1 MKYRIVIRT
10 VTLTF
15 LLCCF
20 SLFLSAQQQTKGNG
34 GKFMLGIRTTSSLF
48 TQAGDPG
55 LGIGGQFRIRLS
67 NRINT
72 EWFADYITTDIG
84 GLGHR
89 SDAHIG
95 WSVMFYLREPE
106 VYLPSPGDSKETH
119 KPNAYRTLTPYL
131 LAGHCF
137 DYTWIRT
144 TTAPIYQ
151 EARRWSSAVQA
162 GAGLHLNVGR
172 YTDLSLSAQY
182 MMHLGDDVHA
192 HIEEVQGIKSLHI
205 EEHQGFSPEGHLLI
219 TLSCNFRIAD
229 LW

>member
-1 MKYRIVIRT
+1 MRIKFFAAVLVLFFGLLLQAQTTPQIKY
-10 VTLTF
+10 
-15 LLCCF
+15 
-20 SLFLSAQQQTKGNG
+20 G

-55 LGIGGQFRIRLS
+55 FGVGGQFRIRLS
-67 NRINT
+67 KRINT
-72 EWFADYITTDIG
+72 EWFADYINTDIG
-84 GLGHR
+84 GIGNR
-89 SDAHIG
+89 TDRHIG

-106 VYLPSPGDSKETH
+106 VFAATPGGQIDVKKPSY
-119 KPNAYRTLTPYL
+119 YRRFTPYL

-151 EARRWSSAVQA
+151 QSDRWSSAIQA
-162 GAGLHLNVGR
+162 GAGIHMNFGR
-172 YTDLSLSAQY
+172 YTDLSFNAQY

-192 HIEEVQGIKSLHI
+192 HIEEVNGVKALHI
-205 EEHQGFSPEGHLLI
+205 EEHQGFSAEGHLLL

>member
-1 MKYRIVIRT
+1 MRNKFFAFIAAFFFVSFLQAQTTPPVKY
-10 VTLTF
+10 
-15 LLCCF
+15 
-20 SLFLSAQQQTKGNG
+20 G
-34 GKFMLGIRTTSSLF
+34 GRFMLGIRSTSSLF

-55 LGIGGQFRIRLS
+55 LGVGGQFRIRLS
-67 NRINT
+67 RRINT
-72 EWFADYITTDIG
+72 EWFADYINTDIS

-89 SDAHIG
+89 TDGHIG

-106 VYLPSPGDSKETH
+106 VFAAPPGGNIDVKKPSY
-119 KPNAYRTLTPYL
+119 YRRLTPYL

-144 TTAPIYQ
+144 TNAFAYN
-151 EARRWSSAVQA
+151 EVKRWSSAVQA
-162 GAGLHLNVGR
+162 GAGVHLNVGR
-172 YTDLSLSAQY
+172 FTDLSLSAQY

-192 HIEEVQGIKSLHI
+192 HVEDVNGVKSLHI
-205 EEHQGFSPEGHLLI
+205 EEHQGFSAEGHLLL